1 MTKHLLT
8 TVLGLSIIV
17 LMSACQTDNPQTEEK
32 GGEEPGIETSGQS
45 LEEAKE
51 VEVAL
56 HNTEGDEVGRAV
68 LMQQTEGVRID
79 FEGWDL
85 PPGEHGFHIHE
96 KGVCD
101 PPDFESAGEH
111 FNPTNAKHGFD
122 HPKGPHAGDLPNLK
136 VEKDGTAKATYVA
149 EMVTLEKDKKN
160 SLIGDDGTSLVIHA
174 DADDYKSQPAGDAG
188 DRIACG
194 AIIE

>member
-1 MTKHLLT
+1 
-8 TVLGLSIIV
+8 
-17 LMSACQTDNPQTEEK
+17 
-32 GGEEPGIETSGQS
+32 
-45 LEEAKE
+45 
-51 VEVAL
+51 
-56 HNTEGDEVGRAV
+56 
-68 LMQQTEGVRID
+68 
-79 FEGWDL
+79 
-85 PPGEHGFHIHE
+85 FHIHE

-174 DADDYKSQPAGDAG
+174 DADDYKRSEEHTSELQSRFDLVC
-188 DRIACG
+188 RLLL
-194 AIIE
+194 EKKKNHT

>member
-1 MTKHLLT
+1 
-8 TVLGLSIIV
+8 
-17 LMSACQTDNPQTEEK
+17 MSACQTDNPQTEEK
-32 GGEEPGIETSGQS
+32 GGEEPGIETSGESLEEGKEVEVKATSTS

-56 HNTEGDEVGRAV
+56 HNTEGEEGGRAV
-68 LMQQTEGVRID
+68 LMQQTEGVRVG
-79 FEGWDL
+79 FKGWDR

-136 VEKDGTAKATYVA
+136 VEKDGTAKATYVT
-149 EMVTLEKDKKN
+149 EMVTLEKDKK
-160 SLIGDDGTSLVIHA
+160 
-174 DADDYKSQPAGDAG
+174 
-188 DRIACG
+188 
-194 AIIE
+194 